1 MSLSCDSSSGEV
13 CISLETIQI
22 LSHCFMTHHIVLLLS
37 NDVRSVDAGGLDEL
51 EEIDDVFRV
60 DSVQHSMDA
69 DERSSSSHTITTE
82 REGEGVRGTMVE
94 NRERHT
100 CRGQ

>member
-1 MSLSCDSSSGEV
+1 
-13 CISLETIQI
+13 
-22 LSHCFMTHHIVLLLS
+22 MTSYLLS

-60 DSVQHSMDA
+60 DSVQHSMDT

-94 NRERHT
+94 TERDILAEDSD
-100 CRGQ
+100 GFVLSVPLQFVEV